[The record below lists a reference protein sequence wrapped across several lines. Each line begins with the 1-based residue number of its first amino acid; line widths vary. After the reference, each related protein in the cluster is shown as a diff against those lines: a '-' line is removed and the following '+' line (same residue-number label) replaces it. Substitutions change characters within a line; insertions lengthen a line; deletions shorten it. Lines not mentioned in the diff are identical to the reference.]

1 MDLKEHLIR
10 SVEDA
15 ENNIS
20 KIDNYIIET
29 SRREEIKSK
38 HLYNNIASF
47 YDARYL
53 EIGCH
58 NANTA
63 ALCDNNMRLYIC
75 INNWSEFKKNK
86 DDFLYN
92 FYAYK
97 ENNNA
102 YFIDKD
108 CFKLDKT
115 IFKNKF
121 NIYHLNNS
129 NECFY
134 KKLQYY
140 YDFLDNIFI
149 LIADCSNL
157 KIIRAIHYLNLKI
170 IHEIRLKE
178 MNGLF
183 LAVLQK

>member
-20 KIDNYIIET
+20 KIDNYIIEI
-29 SRREEIKSK
+29 SRDEEIKSK

-63 ALCDNNMRLYIC
+63 ALCDNNVRLYIC

-86 DDFLYN
+86 DEFLYN

-129 NECFY
+129 YEYFY
-134 KKLQYY
+134 KSLEYY
-140 YDFLDNIFI
+140 YDILDDIFI
-149 LIADCSNL
+149 LIANCSNL
-157 KIIRAIHYLNLKI
+157 KIMRDIHYLNLKI
-170 IHEIRLKE
+170 IYQIQLKE

-183 LAVLQK
+183 VAVLQK